1 MIESSN
7 TTIHDVLVVDRGP
20 VRDAALILAHDSTLA
35 AHVFV
40 LDGDHVTRI
49 EMHKDI
55 PFEMWGSGTQSLWLL
70 LSSIVHRNCEVS
82 LHEVV
87 SRLDSRNQAAVA
99 DAVAAL
105 CGVTR

>member
-1 MIESSN
+1 MTETSY
-7 TTIHDVLVVDRGP
+7 TITDVLVVDRGP

-55 PFEMWGSGTQSLWLL
+55 PFEMWGSGTQGLWRLL
-70 LSSIVHRNCEVS
+70 QAIASSRYEVS
-82 LHEVV
+82 LYEVV
-87 SRLDSRNQAAVA
+87 SRLDQHNTAVVA
-99 DAVAAL
+99 DALAAL
-105 CGVTR
+105 CAVTR